1 LVQTNQN
8 FQNQNNSIKFKNYLY
23 SYFSRKSSLK
33 SVPANKKVFCSKKP
47 NFSTNKI
54 IDTTTVLPPIEN
66 DPEKVYL
73 KKSFDSSSVTSSSS
87 DLRASFSASLK
98 NSPLLSNTQQ
108 NILKRN
114 PSSESENIELLPK
127 TENKKRAPNKIRA
140 IDPIVKQLH
149 KSTTLNRNFQEPIII
164 DILSESGRF
173 SKQSL
178 DPLTNRESLSTKS
191 SVIFN

>member
-1 LVQTNQN
+1 
-8 FQNQNNSIKFKNYLY
+8 
-23 SYFSRKSSLK
+23 
-33 SVPANKKVFCSKKP
+33 
-47 NFSTNKI
+47 
-54 IDTTTVLPPIEN
+54 VLPPIEN
-66 DPEKVYL
+66 DSEKAYL
-73 KKSFDSSSVTSSSS
+73 KKSLDSSSVTSSSS

-98 NSPLLSNTQQ
+98 NTPLLSNSPH

-149 KSTTLNRNFQEPIII
+149 KSSAQHRNFQEPIII

-178 DPLTNRESLSTKS
+178 DPLTYRDSLSTKS
-191 SVIFN
+191 SVNFSF